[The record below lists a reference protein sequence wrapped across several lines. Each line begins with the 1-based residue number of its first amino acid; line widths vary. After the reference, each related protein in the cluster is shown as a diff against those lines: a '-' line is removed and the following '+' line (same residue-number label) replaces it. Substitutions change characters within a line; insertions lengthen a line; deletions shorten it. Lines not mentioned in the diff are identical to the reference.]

1 MNKIVLIDNKKTN
14 YHIVHSVNS
23 TECERYA
30 CSQLQKYLYESLDYP
45 FPIFSD
51 KCSSRGP
58 EILIGSAR
66 GNNIKNLINNYSE
79 EAYIIKEENDNIIIT
94 GNSPRGILYGVYR
107 FLEEFIGFRCFSID
121 CETYRK
127 QNILSINKGYQLIFD
142 FSFEYREVYFTKAFN
157 GDFASKNMLNS
168 NLANL
173 SNIHGNK
180 VKWFNFHHSFS
191 DLINPNEYFDSH
203 PEYFSLIDGKRRKEH
218 TELCL
223 SNKDVFNLCLN
234 KLRTWI
240 IENPDCKIFSV
251 AQDEWMGH
259 FIKMACECEN
269 CKKID
274 EENNSQSGS
283 IITFVNKLAN
293 EIKKEFPDKLI
304 HTFAY
309 QYSRKTPTKVIPL
322 ENVIVRLCNIEC
334 SWSRSIEESAKI
346 NKTSESAKFY
356 QDLID
361 WSKITNRL
369 YIWDYAVNFRNYLLP
384 FPNLHTME
392 KNIKLYRK
400 MKVKGILMQGNF
412 SHGGGGYLDELKSY
426 VVSRLLR
433 DDERKLDELI
443 QEFCDNYYGIE
454 SSKLIIDYINIWEE
468 QVKDYDLW
476 LYDDA
481 DSEMFNDEIIN
492 KSFELLNT
500 ALLLT
505 NNHIYKER
513 IEKLLLGIEYLY
525 LVRLELNYPNREMLI
540 DNFKENLLK
549 NRITEIF
556 ERTAIDYS
564 INVMKNSR
572 YAKERPNWYS
582 LYYIMK

>member
-45 FPIFSD
+45 IPIFSD

-259 FIKMACECEN
+259 FIKMACECES

-346 NKTSESAKFY
+346 NKISESAKFY

-384 FPNLHTME
+384 FSNLHTME

-426 VVSRLLR
+426 VVSRFLR

-481 DSEMFNDEIIN
+481 DSEMFNEEIIN

-525 LVRLELNYPNREMLI
+525 LVRLELNYPDREMLI
-540 DNFKENLLK
+540 DNFKEKLLK
-549 NRITEIF
+549 HRITEIF

-572 YAKERPNWYS
+572 YAKTY
-582 LYYIMK
+582 

>member
-1 MNKIVLIDNKKTN
+1 MDKIVLIDNKKTN

-45 FPIFSD
+45 IPIFSD

-481 DSEMFNDEIIN
+481 DSEMFNEEIIN

-540 DNFKENLLK
+540 DNFKEKLLK
-549 NRITEIF
+549 HRITEIF
-556 ERTAIDYS
+556 ERTAIDCS

>member
-45 FPIFSD
+45 IPIFSD

-58 EILIGSAR
+58 EILIGAAR

-107 FLEEFIGFRCFSID
+107 FLEDFIGFRCFSID

-142 FSFEYREVYFTKAFN
+142 FSFEYREVYFTNAFN

-173 SNIHGNK
+173 SNIYGNK

-309 QYSRKTPTKVIPL
+309 QYSRKAPTKVIPL

-426 VVSRLLR
+426 VVSRFLR
-433 DDERKLDELI
+433 DDERKLEELI

-481 DSEMFNDEIIN
+481 DSEMFNEEIIN

-540 DNFKENLLK
+540 DNFKEKLLK
-549 NRITEIF
+549 HRITEIF
-556 ERTAIDYS
+556 ERTSIDYS

>member
-45 FPIFSD
+45 IPIFSD

-58 EILIGSAR
+58 EILIGAAR
-66 GNNIKNLINNYSE
+66 GNNIKNLIKNYSE

-433 DDERKLDELI
+433 DDERELDELI

-540 DNFKENLLK
+540 DNFKEKLLK
-549 NRITEIF
+549 HRITEIF